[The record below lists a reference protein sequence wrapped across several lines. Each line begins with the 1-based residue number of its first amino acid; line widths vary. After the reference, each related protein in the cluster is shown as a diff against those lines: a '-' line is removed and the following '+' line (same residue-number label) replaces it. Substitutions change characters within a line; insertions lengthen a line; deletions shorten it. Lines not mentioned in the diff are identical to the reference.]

1 MKRQKITRRVKEES
15 RTAKQEDS
23 SVVTTDNCCITD
35 CIRSKCN
42 VVCTTPESE
51 SFECPESSNIAGAT
65 YLFRSQELF
74 VEFRSNHI
82 YRYFKPTD
90 SNQPEGFPIN
100 MWEDFKAAE
109 SKGKY
114 VNGVIKA
121 AFMGEK
127 Q

>member
-1 MKRQKITRRVKEES
+1 MKRQKITQRVKEEG
-15 RTAKQEDS
+15 RRAKQEDS
-23 SVVTTDNCCITD
+23 SVVTTDNCCTN
-35 CIRSKCN
+35 KCDSG
-42 VVCTTPESE
+42 CSEICGLDSE
-51 SFECPESSNIAGAT
+51 SFECPESSNIAGAA

-74 VEFRSNHI
+74 VDFRSGHV

-90 SNQPEGFPIN
+90 SKRPEGFPVN
-100 MWEDFKAAE
+100 MWEDFKTAE

>member
-1 MKRQKITRRVKEES
+1 MKRQKITRRVKEEG
-15 RTAKQEDS
+15 RRAKQEDS
-23 SVVTTDNCCITD
+23 SVVTTDNCCTYGLD
-35 CIRSKCN
+35 
-42 VVCTTPESE
+42 SE
-51 SFECPESSNIAGAT
+51 SFECPESSNIAGAA

-74 VEFRSNHI
+74 VDFRSGHV

-90 SNQPEGFPIN
+90 SKRPEGFPVN
-100 MWEDFKAAE
+100 MWRDFKAAE